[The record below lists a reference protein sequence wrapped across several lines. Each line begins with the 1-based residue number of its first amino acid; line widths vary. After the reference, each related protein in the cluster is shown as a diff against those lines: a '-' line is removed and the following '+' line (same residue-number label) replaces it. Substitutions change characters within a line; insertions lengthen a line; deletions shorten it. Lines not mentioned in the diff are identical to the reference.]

1 MSISP
6 WRYGL
11 WFAGFTFALLA
22 VVMGA
27 RALLGLNLSPA
38 LAVVLPALAAAM
50 IEGSRYAKTT
60 REPVPSPW
68 TDALV
73 MTGIALV
80 MLIVVLVPLL
90 FGPLGL
96 PATWGLTAI
105 LFCAVL
111 WFGTNRLFLT
121 LGARSEWA
129 AQDRRGA

>member
-11 WFAGFTFALLA
+11 CFAGFTFVLLA
-22 VVMGA
+22 IVIGT
-27 RALLGLNLSPA
+27 RSLLGFDMSPA
-38 LAVVLPALAAAM
+38 LAVFLPALAAAM

-60 REPVPSPW
+60 RDPVPSPW

-80 MLIVVLVPLL
+80 MLTVVMVPLF
-90 FGPLGL
+90 FGPRGL
-96 PATWGLTAI
+96 PATWGLAAI

-121 LGARSEWA
+121 LGARNEWA